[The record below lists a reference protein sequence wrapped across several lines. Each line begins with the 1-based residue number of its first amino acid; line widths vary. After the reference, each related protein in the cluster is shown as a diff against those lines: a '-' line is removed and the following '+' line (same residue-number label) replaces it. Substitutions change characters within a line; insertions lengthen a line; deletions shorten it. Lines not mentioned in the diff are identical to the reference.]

1 MEELERLRDGRDY
14 NLSKNSLVGRKIADA
29 IAEHGAFKVDQGGY
43 RSESLVEL
51 AGFAK
56 EVENNLDA
64 IIAEAAKIERFI
76 EFGSVPPKL
85 KK

>member
-1 MEELERLRDGRDY
+1 MAKNYNPTPSINPETLRLMGDA
-14 NLSKNSLVGRKIADA
+14 KKKEAEMLVRIDA
-29 IAEHGAFKVDQGGY
+29 IRFALEVMK
-43 RSESLVEL
+43 ES
-51 AGFAK
+51 
-56 EVENNLDA
+56 ENNLDS

>member
-1 MEELERLRDGRDY
+1 MAKNYNPPPSINPETVRLMGDA
-14 NLSKNSLVGRKIADA
+14 KKKEAEMLVRIDA
-29 IAEHGAFKVDQGGY
+29 IRFALEVMK
-43 RSESLVEL
+43 ES
-51 AGFAK
+51 
-56 EVENNLDA
+56 ENNLDG

>member
-1 MEELERLRDGRDY
+1 MSNYQPPKLANPEAVRLLG
-14 NLSKNSLVGRKIADA
+14 DA
-29 IAEHGAFKVDQGGY
+29 KKKEAEMLIRIDAV
-43 RSESLVEL
+43 R
-51 AGFAK
+51 FALQVMAEK
-56 EVENNLDA
+56 EDNLDS